1 MKNDVSG
8 SQEEKSELPEII
20 FEEENYISVAKRKI
34 QFFLTNITLEPVML
48 FYGVI
53 RSIDRVTQ
61 NQLVIDKTCFNDF
74 PFGDEV
80 CNNL

>member
-1 MKNDVSG
+1 MQNDASG

-20 FEEENYISVAKRKI
+20 FKEENLISVAKRKI

-61 NQLVIDKTCFNDF
+61 DQLIIDKTCNNDF
-74 PFGDEV
+74 PFGDEI

>member
-8 SQEEKSELPEII
+8 SQEEKSELPQII

-48 FYGVI
+48 FYGKYHSSTVI
-53 RSIDRVTQ
+53 MVNMRS
-61 NQLVIDKTCFNDF
+61 
-74 PFGDEV
+74 
-80 CNNL
+80 